1 MTPIRKGFLIRL
13 RVLSALVVMAG
24 LFIMTRLFFIQ
35 AVKGDLYA
43 ASADKS
49 YVSSADS
56 FDRGNIYFVKND
68 TTRISAAT
76 VMTGFLL
83 AINPKQIVDDLGTY
97 EKLSAVIEIDQEDFL
112 NRAGKKSDPYEEI
125 VDKLTKEKADEIKAL
140 DLPGV
145 YLYKTKWRFYPG
157 GSLAAH
163 TLGFMA
169 YKGDE
174 LAGRYGI
181 ERQYNDTLSRGEEDL
196 NVNIFAELFSNIGDS
211 IFEQKQKEAD
221 VITSIE
227 PVVQNF
233 LDQELARVVEKFGSE
248 ATNGIIINPQNGEII
263 AMTHQPTFDLN
274 EFGKVSS
281 SSEYVNPLVE
291 NVFEFGSVI
300 KPLVMAAA
308 LDADVISADTP
319 FYDPGFVVVED
330 ATINNFDKKGRGQ
343 TTIQE
348 VLAQSLNTG
357 MVYTM
362 QQLGRERFRDYM
374 LSYGLGEKSG
384 VDLPNEAKG
393 LVNNLQSPRQLE
405 YATASFGQGISF
417 SPIVLVKALSAMANG
432 GYLIQ
437 PHVVKSLEFVD
448 GGSEEIVFNKEDSQ
462 RILKEGTSEKISR
475 MLVSI
480 VDNTLGEGKYKME
493 GHSVAAKTGTAQ
505 IPNPNGGGYIEGKN
519 LHSFF
524 GYFPAYDPQFLIF
537 ISNTA
542 PRARFASETLTEPFM
557 NIVHFLVNY
566 YEIPPDR

>member
-83 AINPKQIVDDLGTY
+83 AINPKQIVDDLRTY

-181 ERQYNDTLSRGEEDL
+181 ERQYNDALSRGEEDL

-384 VDLPNEAKG
+384 IDLPNEAKG

-448 GGSEEIVFNKEDSQ
+448 GGSEEIIFNKEDSQ

-480 VDNTLGEGKYKME
+480 VDNTLGGGKYKME